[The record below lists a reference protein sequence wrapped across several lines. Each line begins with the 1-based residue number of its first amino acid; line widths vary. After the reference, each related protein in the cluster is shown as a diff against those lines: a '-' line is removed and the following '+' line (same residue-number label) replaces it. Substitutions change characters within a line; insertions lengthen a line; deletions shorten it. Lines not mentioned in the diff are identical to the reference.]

1 MEPSEV
7 FRDILLAAVQIPEP
21 FSALS
26 EDDKKS
32 ARELLPLFEHAE
44 SQYGVGPHSEVIR
57 ALLLSKNGRFEEAL
71 VLAEQRNREAPN
83 WKTAVAVANAA
94 RRGGDLNRAAAMFAK
109 GAEHDPQD
117 LTCFLEIGD
126 IRLRQARWADAL
138 SAYEAALAKEPSH
151 QQACQPPGWRDEPAR
166 RGRARAAA
174 SRGGCT
180 KARKVLP
187 GVWPAVSVA
196 AEVGCLL
203 GAGEVLQRPLPHPR
217 GGRLRAGSRG
227 LHEEC
232 THVHFLAGPWR
243 TLDGNS
249 HVRFS
254 RCH

>member
-7 FRDILLAAVQIPEP
+7 FRNILQAAVQIPEP

-32 ARELLPLFEHAE
+32 ARELLALFEHAE

-71 VLAEQRNREAPN
+71 ALAEQRNREAPN

-151 QQACQPPGWRDEPAR
+151 QWALPSAFYCRHQLKIPGKWLASLREVANQESCNCGLEGCLTVIFGGYGSR
-166 RGRARAAA
+166 QGIARAKHLLE
-174 SRGGCT
+174 RMG
-180 KARKVLP
+180 
-187 GVWPAVSVA
+187 
-196 AEVGCLL
+196 AE
-203 GAGEVLQRPLPHPR
+203 A
-217 GGRLRAGSRG
+217 
-227 LHEEC
+227 
-232 THVHFLAGPWR
+232 
-243 TLDGNS
+243 
-249 HVRFS
+249 
-254 RCH
+254 